1 MSIEKIGR
9 LRRGSGRGEAIL
21 PVRCGLAMG
30 RLWTG
35 RCVISVSGSAAP
47 HFAIS

>member
-9 LRRGSGRGEAIL
+9 LKRGSGRGEAIL
-21 PVRCGLAMG
+21 LARCGLAMG

-35 RCVISVSGSAAP
+35 RCAISVSGFAAMPSA
-47 HFAIS
+47 IL

>member
-9 LRRGSGRGEAIL
+9 LKRGSGRGEAIL
-21 PVRCGLAMG
+21 HLRCGLAMG

-35 RCVISVSGSAAP
+35 RCAISVSGSVAMP
-47 HFAIS
+47 FAIL